1 MIRGVDPEHANR
13 VARLVLNRGAACV
26 RVFGSSMLPW
36 ICPGDVL
43 VIRRADMRAISTGE
57 VVLFAREGRLFIH
70 RVVRRCAAETE
81 AFLVTKGDAVAHTDG
96 PVFPAEFLGRVALIH
111 RGTQQINLEGPT
123 QLALGRLLSRL
134 SVFSRY
140 WFPVACLVRR
150 SGRLLSKRLVQWAA
164 APRRTG

>member
-1 MIRGVDPEHANR
+1 MIRGVDPEHADR

-96 PVFPAEFLGRVALIH
+96 PVFPEIGRAHV
-111 RGTQQINLEGPT
+111 
-123 QLALGRLLSRL
+123 
-134 SVFSRY
+134 
-140 WFPVACLVRR
+140 
-150 SGRLLSKRLVQWAA
+150 
-164 APRRTG
+164 

>member
-1 MIRGVDPEHANR
+1 MVRGVDPEHADR

-43 VIRRADMRAISTGE
+43 VIRRADMRAISPGE

-70 RVVRRCAAETE
+70 RVVRRYAAETE

-96 PVFPAEFLGRVALIH
+96 PVFQAEFLGRVALIH
-111 RGTQQINLEGPT
+111 RSTQ
-123 QLALGRLLSRL
+123 
-134 SVFSRY
+134 
-140 WFPVACLVRR
+140 
-150 SGRLLSKRLVQWAA
+150 
-164 APRRTG
+164 